1 MRTIKFRVWIY
12 DKQIEDGYLN
22 DEYYQFHRDN
32 EGYYVYE
39 DWRDAEDGRSRRCIP
54 MQFTGFHDNN
64 GKEIY
69 EGDVLANKNSI
80 PENVVF
86 KDGCFCFYSEQTG
99 VSRLSNDRCKRLE
112 IIGNVFE
119 NPNLVK
125 L

>member
-1 MRTIKFRVWIY
+1 MRTIKFRGKNLKGQWHY
-12 DKQIEDGYLN
+12 GLLCHDKTKDS
-22 DEYYQFHRDN
+22 D
-32 EGYYVYE
+32 YE
-39 DWRDAEDGRSRRCIP
+39 WFISNSTGKPYAFGAIP
-54 MQFTGFHDNN
+54 ETIGQFTGFHDNN

-69 EGDVLANKNSI
+69 EGDVLSNKNSI

-112 IIGNVFE
+112 IIGNIFE
-119 NPNLVK
+119 NADLVK